1 MASPTQ
7 REPSAAHDTCL
18 KKSQSIKQRTFT
30 KVHNGGVGVMTAGQK
45 KIILPGGKKKKNCE
59 TVKQGAIFKVHSHS
73 KGASVF
79 FRSLPTLP
87 SSHGW
92 LSIQVDRL
100 ISPKK
105 KTPFTPFYLE
115 WKERQVFTAAAR
127 WQPVNACDERLQK
140 QALSGKNQGPLD
152 QDEITWPLYGQ
163 LILQGRRITSW
174 WMSSEVGKC
183 SYWAEGGVF
192 PQH

>member
-7 REPSAAHDTCL
+7 REPSAAHDMCCEKQKYKT
-18 KKSQSIKQRTFT
+18 KNIRKSTQRRTWRELALRQP
-30 KVHNGGVGVMTAGQK
+30 GK
-45 KIILPGGKKKKNCE
+45 KIILQGGKKKKKYKA
-59 TVKQGAIFKVHSHS
+59 VKQGAIFKVHSHS

-79 FRSLPTLP
+79 FRSLPTVP
-87 SSHGW
+87 SLHGW

-100 ISPKK
+100 ISQKK

-115 WKERQVFTAAAR
+115 WKERQAFTAAAR

-152 QDEITWPLYGQ
+152 RDEITWLLYGQ
-163 LILQGRRITSW
+163 LHGECPAIGPRVEFSLRIQVS
-174 WMSSEVGKC
+174 
-183 SYWAEGGVF
+183 
-192 PQH
+192 